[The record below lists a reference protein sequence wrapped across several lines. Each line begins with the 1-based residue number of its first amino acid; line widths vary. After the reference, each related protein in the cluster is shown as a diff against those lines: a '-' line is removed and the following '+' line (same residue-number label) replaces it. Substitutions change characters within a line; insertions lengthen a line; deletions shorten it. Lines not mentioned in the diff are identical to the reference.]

1 MENNPNNVFAAFEI
15 LLEALETEIDS
26 INQVGARAQ
35 QHRDYKGANAAISR
49 ALQATEL
56 LEKVESLCE
65 DWEALIAIHRD
76 NLEVVA
82 TSVERQNPVRLHQ
95 GQQTPEKDFCKPIL
109 KALRDLDGSART
121 KDALKK
127 VELSM
132 KGILTE
138 ADYEPLEND
147 RGKPRWSNAARWA
160 RKSMVEEG
168 LLKSDSQR
176 GIWEIT
182 EAGRMAITK
191 EVY

>member
-1 MENNPNNVFAAFEI
+1 MIHFRMSCNALIYDVSFFLMVGHVIEYKRYKTEEQFLMENNPNNVFAAFEI

-132 KGILTE
+132 K
-138 ADYEPLEND
+138 
-147 RGKPRWSNAARWA
+147 
-160 RKSMVEEG
+160 
-168 LLKSDSQR
+168 
-176 GIWEIT
+176 
-182 EAGRMAITK
+182 
-191 EVY
+191 